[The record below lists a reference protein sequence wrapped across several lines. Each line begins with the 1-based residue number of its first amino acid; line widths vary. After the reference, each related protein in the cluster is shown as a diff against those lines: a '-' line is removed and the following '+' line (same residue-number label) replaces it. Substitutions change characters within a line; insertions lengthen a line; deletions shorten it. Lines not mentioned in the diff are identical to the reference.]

1 MNEDEVY
8 NQLPDDDGLAFVML
22 EQFYKQQ
29 YDHATSESDSGSDFT
44 FHQMTYLNKVIAA
57 AKHLQ
62 IPGIQDYELPE
73 SESNIWDF
81 SRLVTRDI
89 QSMTVQVR
97 IANAKEMRRYSVALS
112 NVEKEK
118 ARHFIDQLDNLVDSS
133 NCSIDKKEAIKN
145 KLAELRREIELE
157 RTRFDRVADKVRAL
171 ARLSGDVEREG
182 AEPWWKWVKA
192 LFGVIDD
199 AKESEEKL
207 SLPRQTETKRLEPPR
222 KQLPKQNFGRDLDDE
237 VPF

>member
-1 MNEDEVY
+1 
-8 NQLPDDDGLAFVML
+8 
-22 EQFYKQQ
+22 
-29 YDHATSESDSGSDFT
+29 
-44 FHQMTYLNKVIAA
+44 MTYLNKVIAA

-62 IPGIQDYELPE
+62 IPGIQDYELPQ

-97 IANAKEMRRYSVALS
+97 IANAKAMRRYSVALS

-145 KLAELRREIELE
+145 KLSELRREIEQE
-157 RTRFDRVADKVRAL
+157 RTRFDRVVDKIRTL

-222 KQLPKQNFGRDLDDE
+222 KQLPKESFARDLDDE

>member
-1 MNEDEVY
+1 MEEDEVY
-8 NQLPDDDGLAFVML
+8 SQLPDDDGLAFVML
-22 EQFYKQQ
+22 EEFYKRQ
-29 YDHATSESDSGSDFT
+29 YNEATSGSENGNDYT
-44 FHQMTYLNKVIAA
+44 FHQVTYLNKVIAA

-62 IPGIQDYELPE
+62 IPGIQDYELPA
-73 SESNIWDF
+73 SENNIWEF

-89 QSMTVQVR
+89 QSMSVQVR
-97 IANAKEMRRYSVALS
+97 IANAKAMRRYSVALS

-118 ARHFIDQLDNLVDSS
+118 ARHFIDQLDNLVDNS

-145 KLAELRREIELE
+145 KLAELRREIEQD
-157 RTRFDRVADKVRAL
+157 RTRFDRVTDKVMAL

-192 LFGVIDD
+192 LFGVIDE
-199 AKESEEKL
+199 AKESEENL
-207 SLPRQTETKRLEPPR
+207 SLPRQREAKRLEAPR
-222 KQLPKQNFGRDLDDE
+222 KQLTKQSFARDLDDE

>member
-8 NQLPDDDGLAFVML
+8 SQLPDDDGLAFVML

-29 YDHATSESDSGSDFT
+29 YDHATSESDNGSDGT

-118 ARHFIDQLDNLVDSS
+118 ARHFIDQLDSLVDNS
-133 NCSIDKKEAIKN
+133 NCTIDKKEAIKN
-145 KLAELRREIELE
+145 KLTELRREIEQD
-157 RTRFDRVADKVRAL
+157 RTRFERVADKVMAL
-171 ARLSGDVEREG
+171 ARLSGDVE
-182 AEPWWKWVKA
+182 
-192 LFGVIDD
+192 
-199 AKESEEKL
+199 
-207 SLPRQTETKRLEPPR
+207 
-222 KQLPKQNFGRDLDDE
+222 
-237 VPF
+237 